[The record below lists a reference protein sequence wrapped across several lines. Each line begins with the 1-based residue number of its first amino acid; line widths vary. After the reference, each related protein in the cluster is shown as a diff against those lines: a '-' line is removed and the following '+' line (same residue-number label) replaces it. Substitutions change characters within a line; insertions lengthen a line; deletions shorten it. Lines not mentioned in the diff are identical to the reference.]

1 MNKAFKVLWNRLRG
15 SYVVASEAT
24 AAHGKSG
31 KAAKTVLAA
40 AAASLVAC
48 GGVSAAD
55 SLVVNFDYVKDQKTT
70 KFLSGKGQALE
81 IQTNAGARK
90 MVDELMA
97 AKSVAAVRS
106 AIAQFDDEKKTA
118 ILAGVA
124 GGGNYYDGGF
134 GGLIS
139 KGNALSFALP
149 ESYKKVIA
157 SPIWKQFETLTKENV
172 YDIQE
177 QPEVS
182 KKEVEGGTS
191 IKIGGMVEGKA
202 TEPVLLAT
210 VGGDRVINTGL
221 AYEANVLGLTVP
233 FSSYKDFATAV
244 VRKGDAT
251 IEAVGGNL
259 FGLTGGSSAVNV
271 SGIDVKTDTKLK
283 SAKFAGK
290 STSVTID
297 GNVDV
302 TLAGPTNA
310 AGVLLS
316 GSAIAMGGEAAST
329 VTGNSTLN
337 IKSTHDEANKIS
349 GMTVGVL
356 GGGLAAA
363 TGNGSATTN
372 VQGTTNVKIDSGVV
386 VGAFGGGA
394 ALSTELE
401 GRAWNAVKGLKLAGK
416 LTGDNIF
423 PADLGGDVTEKNSP
437 ILVNGGKATANSGN
451 ISVES
456 LGKSLTVALAG
467 GGLAAASSGGNGGKA
482 EVAVHT
488 GDISIT
494 LGDETTP
501 VLDLEHRKTLREETA
516 KILTS
521 LRAKKLDPLLEA
533 IPDAE
538 KNWAGAHVG
547 TVGGSIVV
555 ARMPSGVA
563 GTVATASAESGDIV
577 VNLKGGYNVATL
589 GGGMTAALGKLAS
602 EGTQAVSKVESTMI
616 NISGGDNVLVMSGG
630 AAYATADTKGMNR
643 PSSKV
648 LSRSTVLGTATVN
661 VTGGSAD
668 GIFGGGL
675 AVDDTAA
682 SVSNAIVDVG
692 GVVINVSDGTVFAAN
707 PQPLGAFAK
716 GLSDGAPSNGTYV
729 KDTAD
734 LLAVGTT
741 KAAIVGGGIAS
752 GAGAQATV
760 GDEGVRINLTG
771 GKVEGNVYAGGAAT
785 LGGASYVPKAEVVV
799 NGSTVTGAIYG
810 GGLVGSPRNNN
821 FKNDEQYG
829 KASSIVDDVTI
840 SLLDGSVGNIYAGGY
855 VYKDSEGVTNQVK
868 KARVILTK
876 EGVFTGTVIDGSG
889 AEDSGI
895 SITPAA
901 YAFKNGQTVKGFDAI
916 SAQGTVTNLAYEFG
930 SRETTTVSGGTVEF
944 SALKS
949 DKAATLAVGTKEAA
963 GMVAVK
969 PGYANT
975 VEFKVDNG
983 FLALNTDAET
993 ARGVL
998 AAVPSPAQA
1007 AAYVT
1012 GSVDLSKAM
1021 LTIGNVD
1028 SSVTTD
1034 LAVGSNGQLIANAAG
1049 ETVVTGTTNF
1059 AKGSTIHFVNV
1070 ADAKDQAVKLQVG
1083 EGAPV
1088 TSVDNVLYHAVKAQD
1103 GNSYTFAQRSG
1114 FDLAAVGLDGFSHVG
1129 FLASVTGAAATNKG
1143 AQFVSSFLDEST
1155 AGVHNG
1161 NRAQQINAAVNL
1173 AAAAGVQTAAIDGT
1187 MTAIDAAGKRISLAN
1202 EFRDGGVLFAE
1213 ASGKHFTMGGGSNF
1227 GEIKAD
1233 LGGLIVGGE
1242 YTMKD
1247 WTFGALANLGGG
1259 SVDGRGKNAG
1269 VKNDLDYYGFELY
1282 GAKRIGMFNL
1292 GGQIGYLTSSN
1303 DVSHKTSVLNK
1314 ASVDADVFTIGVK
1327 GEARFDLNETTRVVP
1342 YVGVNYLRVGTDG
1355 YTTSQ
1360 GVRVGS
1366 VDQNLWST
1374 PIGVMFAGDLR
1385 SKNGWMWTP
1394 SVDVA
1399 YIPIFGDDTV
1409 DAKTDVGAV
1418 AHTSMDVWTNN
1429 VGRMKLGLKVQKDNL
1444 GFGVEAGAAAGSD
1457 NMTEVFG
1464 QVRVDYCF

>member
-81 IQTNAGARK
+81 IQTNAGAQK

-149 ESYKKVIA
+149 ESYEKVIA

-202 TEPVLLAT
+202 AEPVLLAT

-372 VQGTTNVKIDSGVV
+372 VQGTTNIKIDSGVV

-423 PADLGGDVTEKNSP
+423 PADLG
-437 ILVNGGKATANSGN
+437 
-451 ISVES
+451 
-456 LGKSLTVALAG
+456 
-467 GGLAAASSGGNGGKA
+467 
-482 EVAVHT
+482 

-602 EGTQAVSKVESTMI
+602 EGTQAVSKVESATI

-630 AAYATADTKGMNR
+630 AAYATADTKGMNP

-868 KARVILTK
+868 KARVILAK

-930 SRETTTVSGGTVEF
+930 GRETTTVSGGTVEF

-1114 FDLAAVGLDGFSHVG
+1114 SDLAAVGLDGFSHVG

-1143 AQFVSSFLDEST
+1143 AQFVSSFLDETT

-1342 YVGVNYLRVGTDG
+1342 YVGVSYLRVGTDG

-1464 QVRVDYCF
+1464 QVRVDYRF

>member
-81 IQTNAGARK
+81 IQTNAGAQK

-363 TGNGSATTN
+363 
-372 VQGTTNVKIDSGVV
+372 
-386 VGAFGGGA
+386 
-394 ALSTELE
+394 
-401 GRAWNAVKGLKLAGK
+401 
-416 LTGDNIF
+416 
-423 PADLGGDVTEKNSP
+423 
-437 ILVNGGKATANSGN
+437 
-451 ISVES
+451 
-456 LGKSLTVALAG
+456 
-467 GGLAAASSGGNGGKA
+467 SSGGNGGKA

-602 EGTQAVSKVESTMI
+602 EGTQAVSKVESATI
-616 NISGGDNVLVMSGG
+616 NISGSDNVLVMSGG
-630 AAYATADTKGMNR
+630 AAYATADTKGMNP

-868 KARVILTK
+868 KARVILAK

-930 SRETTTVSGGTVEF
+930 GRETTTVSGGTVEF

-1103 GNSYTFAQRSG
+1103 GNSYTFTQRSG
-1114 FDLAAVGLDGFSHVG
+1114 SDLAAVGLDGFSHVG

-1247 WTFGALANLGGG
+1247 WPFGALANLGGG

-1303 DVSHKTSVLNK
+1303 DVSHKTSVLNN
-1314 ASVDADVFTIGVK
+1314 TIGVK

-1464 QVRVDYCF
+1464 QVRVDYRF